1 MIQKYINTIR
11 TGKIFKNIFH
21 SIILSLCDSS
31 MVSDGEKLALIL
43 YPPVP
48 NIFVFSFYYY
58 QTKNQLSN
66 MLKIKCDINQQ
77 DLKIIDIQFVK
88 YE

>member
-1 MIQKYINTIR
+1 MIQKYINSIR
-11 TGKIFKNIFH
+11 TEKIFKNIFH

-31 MVSDGEKLALIL
+31 MVSDGEKLALTL
-43 YPPVP
+43 YPRVP
-48 NIFVFSFYYY
+48 NIFVFSFYFY
-58 QTKNQLSN
+58 QTKNQLLN

-88 YE
+88 SE